1 MPRGSEKAVKV
12 KRLPPLDI
20 NQRYD
25 VFEASA
31 YLRQSRQK
39 TFSDIK
45 AGRLVPIRDGGRTF
59 IPGSEIVRVSARPA

>member
-1 MPRGSEKAVKV
+1 MPRGSERAVKV
-12 KRLPPLDI
+12 KRLPPLDP

-25 VFEASA
+25 IAEACA

-45 AGRLVPIRDGGRTF
+45 AGKLIPIRDGGRTF
-59 IPGSEIVRVSARPA
+59 IPGTEIARLSTRPS